1 MLPLF
6 FLRGFGRETE
16 IQRSFRHSHNLLF
29 NRQKKRAWEMAS
41 NMSELLFGCG
51 INKKI
56 SEQRLYNFSVEN
68 SLFSLCRVEKV
79 TNIRNNLDGGF
90 KRF

>member
-1 MLPLF
+1 
-6 FLRGFGRETE
+6 
-16 IQRSFRHSHNLLF
+16 
-29 NRQKKRAWEMAS
+29 MAS

-51 INKKI
+51 IKKI
-56 SEQRLYNFSVEN
+56 SEQHLYNFSVEN

-79 TNIRNNLDGGF
+79 ANIRNNLDGGF